1 MRTAITIVALGL
13 ALLVLPA
20 TDALASGCTGEVR
33 GEKRRVENEEHYSDW
48 TFAVHVKA
56 FTSCGTVYWDAVFV
70 EQLPNGE
77 TKEVRKPMKRRVR
90 SGTQTIKY
98 RYRVNAENKLVSW
111 KFEVK
116 DCTPCGAESTP

>member
-1 MRTAITIVALGL
+1 MRIALMIVAA
-13 ALLVLPA
+13 ALVFSPM

-33 GEKRRVENEEHYSDW
+33 GEKRRVENETNYSDW
-48 TFAVHVKA
+48 SFAIHVKA
-56 FTSCGTVYWDAVFV
+56 FTSCGTVYWDAVFE

-98 RYRVNAENKLVSW
+98 THRVNAENKLVSW
-111 KFEVK
+111 KFELK
-116 DCTPCGAESTP
+116 DCSPCGTESTP